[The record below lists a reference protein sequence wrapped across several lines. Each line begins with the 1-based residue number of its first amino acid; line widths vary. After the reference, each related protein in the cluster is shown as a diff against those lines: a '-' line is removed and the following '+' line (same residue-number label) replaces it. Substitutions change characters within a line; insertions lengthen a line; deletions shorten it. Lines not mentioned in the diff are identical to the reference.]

1 MEWFTSVIVFC
12 FDNNN
17 NNNNG
22 ETTCHLFVCVRAE
35 LSELCVFKYSTRC
48 SSHWLCAVPDF
59 MLRKA
64 NRTKRFFLLPSISVC
79 SRDTTETSCLTQL
92 THCES
97 PKKDAILKDSQ
108 FSFTVLMSYRFP
120 SLCVLVSIVIVIRFH
135 HFPFTFVNFNTRIL
149 CASFIFSRHTAISRE
164 LFGVIFVVAA
174 LVRRR
179 FDVKTM
185 PFYLSV
191 VDDLPECLE
200 IDALQKMRVWPRNWM
215 ILSLSQSLN
224 R

>member
-1 MEWFTSVIVFC
+1 MLHGYENGVIYIGYSVLLRCRQQQQQQWRDYMSSFCVCSCWAQWAVCLQVFHSLLFTLTLCCSRFHAEKSES
-12 FDNNN
+12 NK
-17 NNNNG
+17 
-22 ETTCHLFVCVRAE
+22 TLFFAAFHFRLFAR
-35 LSELCVFKYSTRC
+35 YDR
-48 SSHWLCAVPDF
+48 DF
-59 MLRKA
+59 MSNATHPLRGA
-64 NRTKRFFLLPSISVC
+64 
-79 SRDTTETSCLTQL
+79 
-92 THCES
+92 
-97 PKKDAILKDSQ
+97 KKDAILKDSQ

-135 HFPFTFVNFNTRIL
+135 HFPFTFVHFNTRIL

-200 IDALQKMRVWPRNWM
+200 IDALQKMRVCLEIGWF
-215 ILSLSQSLN
+215 
-224 R
+224 